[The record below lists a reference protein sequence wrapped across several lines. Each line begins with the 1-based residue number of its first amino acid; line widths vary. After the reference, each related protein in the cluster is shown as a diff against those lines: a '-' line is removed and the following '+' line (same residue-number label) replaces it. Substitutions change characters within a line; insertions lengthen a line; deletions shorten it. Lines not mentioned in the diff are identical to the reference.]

1 MNQMRFDFDFLLRH
15 LPDFVDA
22 VGLALE
28 IFAAAT
34 VLALVLSVPLA
45 LARLSRGPVRWIA
58 TAYVEFFR
66 NTPLLIQLYFIFF
79 GLPMV
84 GIVFSP
90 FVSGMIALGAQ
101 HAAFFSEILRGMIQ
115 SVASGQRDAGLA
127 LGLTPDA
134 VLRKIVLP
142 QAIRNAIP
150 AMGGQFVLLLH
161 DTSLASTIG
170 IMEVTLQGRTL
181 AEQSAASFEMFV
193 TVGAIYLLL
202 STGFSIVISGFERT
216 ARYAR

>member
-66 NTPLLIQLYFIFF
+66 NTPLLIQLYFTFF

-161 DTSLASTIG
+161 DTSLVSTIG